1 MTFIATGCS
10 ILTVISNHTLKTEK
24 ISLSLKT
31 KLFFQPQ
38 HREFLIF
45 SCQKIHW
52 SFSNYSYWKTFEAH
66 KCESMEN
73 ALKIKVFR
81 KSILFCIYLRN
92 GSSDL
97 YEILSGSQLLSCEVK
112 FQISRRSVHKC
123 AQTSCKRAYARFIAS
138 VRIYDSCAGS
148 CARNSMKFQT

>member
-1 MTFIATGCS
+1 MITFVNTGCS

-24 ISLSLKT
+24 ISISLKA

-45 SCQKIHW
+45 SRQKFPL
-52 SFSNYSYWKTFEAH
+52 SFTNYSSWKTFEVH

-73 ALKIKVFR
+73 ALKINVFR

-112 FQISRRSVHKC
+112 F
-123 AQTSCKRAYARFIAS
+123 
-138 VRIYDSCAGS
+138 
-148 CARNSMKFQT
+148 